1 MLLFSLL
8 SRRHR
13 ARALSKSYKC
23 LHLQRIV
30 NSIYNVDNTKERWAM
45 PIPSPPHLHTRSMD
59 IGYFLTFCQYNTRL
73 RTTPVRR
80 FLIVHAAYNMQNY
93 IFFFKGANIS

>member
-8 SRRHR
+8 SHRHR
-13 ARALSKSYKC
+13 VRASSETFKC
-23 LHLQRIV
+23 LHQKRIA
-30 NSIYNVDNTKERWAM
+30 NSIYNVDNTKERRTM